1 MHCEEVEVRRTV
13 GRRGARSAIALAGFV
28 ALLAFALPASAQTS
42 VQLEMMV
49 SLISDEPGEADP
61 RAKRI
66 DARLK
71 KEFRYESIQVLTA
84 KTQRVAVDSVMTVK
98 LPNGKQA
105 HVRPLS
111 LDGRGVLLAVDIEG
125 AVKVDARAKSGHL
138 LVFGAG
144 RHGEG
149 RLVVSIEPKF

>member
-1 MHCEEVEVRRTV
+1 MPSP
-13 GRRGARSAIALAGFV
+13 GAQRSGWLAAFGLGSIV
-28 ALLAFALPASAQTS
+28 LLAFALPASAQTS
-42 VQLEMMV
+42 LQLEMMV
-49 SLISDEPGEADP
+49 SIASDEPGPIDP
-61 RAKRI
+61 RAERI

-71 KEFRYESIQVLTA
+71 KEFRYESIKVVASKSERVL
-84 KTQRVAVDSVMTVK
+84 VDSVLTLS
-98 LPNGKQA
+98 LPNGKKA

-111 LDGRGVLLAVDIEG
+111 VDERGALLAVDIEG

-149 RLVVSIEPKF
+149 RLVVSIEPTF